1 MKLSTL
7 APGRFFGDMLL
18 RNWGTKAVALVVAV
32 MLFVVTRDEVTRAYN
47 VPLRIVPDTSRVL
60 LTPLPDSIQ
69 VQVRGPWTRV
79 NRLQDVDF
87 GSATLDLRSA
97 GPGPLELDR
106 ASIVMPKGVVLASI
120 IYDHVDLRFEPVIE
134 HDAAVVA
141 TVVGEPAED
150 HAIVRI
156 ETDPR
161 TVKVRGG
168 RSLVL
173 GLTQLP
179 TESLD
184 LEGAA
189 DDVDGALALSRP
201 LAGVAIVGE
210 GNEPMRVH
218 VRVVIDPIIHE
229 RAYAAPV
236 GELATELRD
245 RPGVPSTL
253 EVVVRGPMPSFR
265 VLERAGITVPIVA
278 EVRLERGKGGDVAV
292 VDLHWSEAVP
302 PEVRASLGFTPIEV
316 RRELAPV
323 PPAAPPPAH
332 P

>member
-7 APGRFFGDMLL
+7 APGRFLGDMLL
-18 RNWGTKAVALVVAV
+18 RNWGTKALALVVAV
-32 MLFVVTRDEVTRAYN
+32 MLFVVTRDEVTRAFN

-60 LTPLPDSIQ
+60 LTPLPDTIQ

-79 NRLQDVDF
+79 NRLQDLDF
-87 GSATLDLRSA
+87 GSATLDLRAA

-141 TVVGEPAED
+141 TIVGEPADD

-161 TVKVRGG
+161 SVKVRGG
-168 RSLVL
+168 RSIVL

-184 LEGAA
+184 LQGA
-189 DDVDGALALSRP
+189 DDDIEAQLSLSRP
-201 LAGVAIVGE
+201 LSGVAIVGE
-210 GNEPMRVH
+210 GSEPMRVH
-218 VRVVIDPIIHE
+218 VRVVIDPITHE
-229 RAYAAPV
+229 REYEAPV
-236 GELATELRD
+236 AELAPELRD
-245 RPGVPSTL
+245 RVGIPTTL
-253 EVVVRGPMPSFR
+253 EVVVRGPMPGFR
-265 VLERAGITVPIVA
+265 MLERADIDAPVVA
-278 EVRLERGKGGDVAV
+278 DARLEQGKGGDVAV
-292 VDLHWSEAVP
+292 LDLHWSDAVP
-302 PEVRASLGFTPIEV
+302 PDVR
-316 RRELAPV
+316 
-323 PPAAPPPAH
+323 
-332 P
+332 